1 MTTNK
6 NNKEEK
12 RQMFFDMQEHPERYT
27 DEQVEALLADEDIKA
42 FFHDMA
48 MTRMAQQK
56 ANSKKVDVDG
66 AWKDFAEKHHLFDAD
81 NALSSNEPLTSDDAL
96 TEKLTS
102 AKSPSS
108 SSNRFK
114 IAASI
119 IGVIFLS
126 GITFAAI
133 HSGIFR
139 SSSSDEATPGKTEQ
153 LSSDAK
159 TALRDSTKAAVTEKT
174 DSLNLK
180 PVVFDN
186 AELGDVI
193 SQLAAFYQVKVE
205 FDNAEAQHIRIF
217 FNWDKTKSLQQNLA
231 ILNAFDRIQ
240 ITEEDGTLKVE

>member
-6 NNKEEK
+6 SKEEK
-12 RQMFFDMQEHPERYT
+12 RMMFFDMQEHPDRYT
-27 DEQVEALLADEDIKA
+27 DEQVEALLADEEMKD

-48 MTRMAQQK
+48 MVRMAEQK
-56 ANSKKVDVDG
+56 ANPKKVNVEM
-66 AWKDFAEKHHLFDAD
+66 AWKEFATSHSMA
-81 NALSSNEPLTSDDAL
+81 SSDGEASTAS
-96 TEKLTS
+96 T
-102 AKSPSS
+102 PSS
-108 SSNRFK
+108 SEHHLKTATSGNRFK

-126 GITFAAI
+126 GITLAAI

-139 SSSSDEATPGKTEQ
+139 SSSSEDVSPVKTEQ
-153 LSSDAK
+153 PSSDAK
-159 TALRDSTKAAVTEKT
+159 TALQDSTKAAVTEKK

-186 AELGDVI
+186 AELGDVV
-193 SQLAAFYQVKVE
+193 SQLAAFYHVKVE

-217 FNWDKTKSLQQNLA
+217 FNWDKKKTLQQNLT

-240 ITEEDGTLKVE
+240 ITYSSADETLKVE